1 MTFDYAAAASL
12 RLFAT
17 PDMPY
22 IRGWNRLEGRPRT
35 AEFARA
41 MRAEVRDA
49 LWFLT
54 RQWQFGEFQ
63 GEDAASPVEVRTLV
77 RGAPF
82 TRYAPGGA
90 GPLPYQ
96 GDVPLETR
104 VEGEAVGPDLT
115 FHVQTSRYFFALVDA
130 AIAAAPRRA
139 AARALYLDPATYG
152 LTDADVDGRR
162 DADADQMLSL
172 ARSHLL
178 NGAALIA
185 DAASGA
191 HATNVDGF
199 PGLSTTE
206 RAALKQA
213 GMDLL
218 AWFRRLYHV
227 PDSADAAWAPRFLE
241 YQFACAAQRPGS
253 PQTVLVADQYEQGHL
268 EWHAFDVDASTPAAI
283 PPPDDPGPAAPTPN
297 EHLLSFLPAPA
308 SYSGMPSPRY
318 WEFENRKTE
327 FADIDANTTDVAKL
341 LLTEFALVYGNDWC
355 VIPYVV
361 DVGSLCE
368 IPGVLVID
376 DFGETTLVHPAGRGP
391 DDAWQRWSMFT
402 LDTVGGTGEA
412 DQRLLLP
419 PVLSTST
426 EGALLEQVLFLR
438 DEMANMVWAVER
450 VVPSALGGGTN
461 GYDVAR
467 AAALP
472 PSPPPPAAP
481 ALARYVLGTD
491 VPHNWHPFI
500 PVHVPGSNRSVQL
513 QRARLPG
520 PARDIYGHVLD
531 VPAPYYV
538 NEEEVPR
545 AGKTV
550 KRTFQRA
557 RWLDGRTF
565 LWIGRRVTSGRGE
578 GSSGLAFD
586 QVVDVREGE

>member
-1 MTFDYAAAASL
+1 
-12 RLFAT
+12 LFAQ

-35 AEFARA
+35 AEFGRA

-77 RGAPF
+77 QGAPF
-82 TRYAPGGA
+82 TGYAPNGQSSV
-90 GPLPYQ
+90 PYQ
-96 GDVPLETR
+96 ADVPLETR
-104 VEGEAVGPDLT
+104 VESEAVGPDLT
-115 FHVQTSRYFFALVDA
+115 FHIQATRYFFALVDA
-130 AIAAAPRRA
+130 AIAGAARRA
-139 AARALYLDPATYG
+139 TIRALYLDPSAYG
-152 LTDADVDGRR
+152 LTDGDVDGER
-162 DADADQMLSL
+162 DADADQVLSL

-178 NGAALIA
+178 SGAALIA
-185 DAASGA
+185 DVGNGT
-191 HATNVDGF
+191 HATNVDAF
-199 PGLSTTE
+199 PGLSAAE

-213 GMDLL
+213 GLDLL
-218 AWFRRLYHV
+218 AWFRRLYNV
-227 PDSADAAWAPRFLE
+227 ADSADAAWAPRFLE

-268 EWHAFDVDASTPAAI
+268 DWHAFDVDASTPGAI
-283 PPPDDPGPAAPTPN
+283 PPPDDPGPDPPPPD

-402 LDTVGGTGEA
+402 LDTVGGAGEA
-412 DQRLLLP
+412 DQRLLLAP
-419 PVLSTST
+419 ALSKSM
-426 EGALLEQVLFLR
+426 EGALLEQVLFVR

-450 VVPSALGGGTN
+450 VVPSALGGGMN

-467 AAALP
+467 AATP
-472 PSPPPPAAP
+472 PAPPPLPAAP

-520 PARDIYGHVLD
+520 PARDIYGRVLD